1 MNFLQKIDEIHNQ
14 NCEEHS
20 ITSSTKFISYIPL
33 SPINPICTCKF
44 LIKKSNKAK
53 VMMVVGSQRVYLSDL
68 DIIRCILALD
78 EKMVKWFFSEFIF
91 LFQNQKKKIKFK
103 IGEEIFDGHGIGFLD
118 DNIKIN
124 IFSDSEIHIN
134 DFIYLINLVLS
145 KDIVWSN
152 FTKDDK
158 YYKITLYKYIVLID
172 FYAFNSKREP
182 KVLEAIDVEHNSI
195 DDLNPKTLKKEFEKI
210 KTFEI

>member
-91 LFQNQKKKIKFK
+91 LFQNQKRK
-103 IGEEIFDGHGIGFLD
+103 
-118 DNIKIN
+118 
-124 IFSDSEIHIN
+124 
-134 DFIYLINLVLS
+134 
-145 KDIVWSN
+145 
-152 FTKDDK
+152 
-158 YYKITLYKYIVLID
+158 
-172 FYAFNSKREP
+172 
-182 KVLEAIDVEHNSI
+182 
-195 DDLNPKTLKKEFEKI
+195 
-210 KTFEI
+210 